1 MPLLTDFTGSSAQG
15 WGEIRTFNRKWSD
28 NFTRSNTVSGLGT
41 SSNGDTWNTTKG
53 NWFVNVTNQAQCT
66 DAQSNYSIASVYMGA
81 QNQTVSAN
89 VADGTGVAFWLID
102 SNNWWSVTA
111 YSIINT
117 YYYSCTGTCC
127 SYGCTSYT
135 CTGACNNGTA
145 DTMNCA
151 CGNGIY
157 KRFYNNSTG
166 EQYILYIG
174 DTNNCACNNS
184 VPDSNNCGCCS
195 GLVCSSCTTT
205 CGYSTASY
213 YLRLTNSLGGTITV
227 PTSDTSLSGPVS
239 KIIVATL
246 NNSITATA
254 YDGSNNS
261 IGTFTYNASNPTRG
275 NSVGIIKAPSYSNG
289 TTITNF
295 SASV

>member
-41 SSNGDTWNTTKG
+41 SSNGDTWNTTRG
-53 NWFVNVTNQAQCT
+53 NWFVNATNQAQCT

-89 VADGTGVAFWLID
+89 VADGTGVAFWLVD

-111 YSIINT
+111 YSIVST

-127 SYGCTSYT
+127 STGCTSYT
-135 CTGACNNGTA
+135 CAGACNNGKA
-145 DTMNCA
+145 DTNNCA
-151 CGNGIY
+151 CGNG
-157 KRFYNNSTG
+157 FYYWSAG
-166 EQYILYIG
+166 HFGYAG
-174 DTNNCACNNS
+174 DTNNCSCNNS

-195 GLVCSSCTTT
+195 GLVCSSCTTI

-213 YLRLTNSLGGTITV
+213 YLRLTNSFGGTITV

-239 KIIVATL
+239 GITVVTL

-254 YDGSNNS
+254 YDGNNNL
-261 IGTFTYNASNPTRG
+261 IGTFTYSASNPTKG